1 MQPNGKQVF
10 LQYEIINCPSNRPV
24 SQDICTPFARYLYT
38 TLLDNNVRLFGEM
51 SRKT

>member
-10 LQYEIINCPSNRPV
+10 LQYEIINCPSNRTV
-24 SQDICTPFARYLYT
+24 SQDICTPFARHLYFVK
-38 TLLDNNVRLFGEM
+38 LDINVRLFGEM